1 MLMICILATAEL
13 GTEGAH
19 IALGFDMLG
28 FNVLPQPR
36 FILGGPQTVQTL
48 PQVSILS
55 HFLCYFR
62 MEGV

>member
-1 MLMICILATAEL
+1 MLMISILATAEL
-13 GTEGAH
+13 GAEGAH
-19 IALGFDMLG
+19 IALRFDMLG
-28 FNVLPQPR
+28 FNVFPQPC
-36 FILGGPQTVQTL
+36 FILGGPQTIETL